1 MYFTSPAPPQRC
13 PLITASPPHA
23 PNSCLPPGRVDG
35 CVDRCGTG
43 RTTAV
48 SVILV
53 TISSS
58 FGPASRASSAAE
70 ELTEELMLGAGA
82 GSLQNEFAF
91 TLRESRYQGG
101 RKRRRLPVVFPG
113 VRNEYP
119 INRNGFLL
127 KFSRRRI
134 TVLSTTS
141 SATVNSVPP
150 TGVVTRLTNPV
161 SFLKRPSS
169 SSYDKWSP

>member
-1 MYFTSPAPPQRC
+1 MYFTSPASPQRC
-13 PLITASPPHA
+13 PLISASPHQA
-23 PNSCLPPGRVDG
+23 PISCVPPGSVD
-35 CVDRCGTG
+35 CSVDRCGTG

-48 SVILV
+48 SERFV

-58 FGPASRASSAAE
+58 FGPARPASSPAE
-70 ELTEELMLGAGA
+70 VLTEELVAGA
-82 GSLQNEFAF
+82 GSLQNESAF
-91 TLRESRYQGG
+91 TVRESRYHGG
-101 RKRRRLPVVFPG
+101 RKRKRFPVVFPG

-119 INRNGFLL
+119 ISRNGFRL
-127 KFSRRRI
+127 KFSRRRM

-169 SSYDKWSP
+169 SSYDKWS